1 MLHFLFLS
9 SRRRYY
15 GTDYQKTHQ
24 RPWKRNHTF
33 YRNADG
39 NIRSSPI
46 IDKGG
51 SWASRIY
58 IISITVY
65 AISLILL
72 YAASTTYH
80 TLTESERIN
89 TILKKD
95 WSIWWS
101 ACWSQAAILLSACW
115 FSRAGRELSCLAL
128 YGELQWLRCWSRHSG
143 YSAEMGFLRTVYR
156 DGLDLRACIHPD
168 T

>member
-51 SWASRIY
+51 SWAQQDIHHIHY
-58 IISITVY
+58 GVCDKPDIIICSQHAECVSY
-65 AISLILL
+65 MNGCGISTGHRDLDLQICKWHVAKRCQNRCLRKFYYRLILL
-72 YAASTTYH
+72 FHNDDFLSLMTAP
-80 TLTESERIN
+80 
-89 TILKKD
+89 ILSPK
-95 WSIWWS
+95 WS
-101 ACWSQAAILLSACW
+101 CRNVQL
-115 FSRAGRELSCLAL
+115 FN
-128 YGELQWLRCWSRHSG
+128 
-143 YSAEMGFLRTVYR
+143 F
-156 DGLDLRACIHPD
+156 
-168 T
+168 